1 MMRIMQSRIA
11 EFQNVPDIAHT
22 DNATSPCCLDVG
34 RRAETCHL
42 QLNQR
47 SRQRVGEQ
55 DFALTIAYRLL
66 QETWGR
72 MMKALQIRFGD
83 FVLTAVVISDVSNDS
98 KDIDA

>member
-1 MMRIMQSRIA
+1 MLSKIRVRKILIA
-11 EFQNVPDIAHT
+11 EFQNALDIAHT

-55 DFALTIAYRLL
+55 DFALTIAYRPL
-66 QETWGR
+66 QET
-72 MMKALQIRFGD
+72 
-83 FVLTAVVISDVSNDS
+83 
-98 KDIDA
+98 